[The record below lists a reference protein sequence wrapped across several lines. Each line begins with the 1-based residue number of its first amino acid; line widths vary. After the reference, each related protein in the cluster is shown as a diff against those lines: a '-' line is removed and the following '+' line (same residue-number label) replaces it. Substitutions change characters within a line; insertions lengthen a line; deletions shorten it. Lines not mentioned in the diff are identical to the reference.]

1 MKFGFIVTRHVNSIE
16 TNKYWNHG
24 IKLLKMFYPLATIII
39 IDDGSDPS
47 FLKADK
53 DLDYSNIEII
63 QSEYIGRGE
72 LLPYIYFLRNPQWF
86 ENAVILHDSVFIH
99 KRIAFEKLQKPVAPL
114 WFFPYD
120 KENIHNILR
129 ICSGLKNNYTL
140 MHKLT
145 QNQPTVLGMHSPD
158 DFVCC
163 FGAQSFINYHFL
175 NKIEEKYGISNLV
188 YYVKSRMD
196 RCALERIMGLL
207 FTIEYPALMNYK
219 SLLGNIQ
226 VVGNWGYSFEKY
238 QTQLYNKKRVKS
250 VVKVWTGR

>member
-1 MKFGFIVTRHVNSIE
+1 MLFGFIVTRHVNSIN
-16 TNKYWNHG
+16 TNKYWNHSL
-24 IKLLKMFYPLATIII
+24 KLLRMFYPLVKIVI
-39 IDDGSDPS
+39 IDDGSNPA
-47 FLKADK
+47 FLKAD
-53 DLDYSNIEII
+53 DQIYSNVEFI

-99 KRIAFEKLQKPVAPL
+99 KRIAFEKLKTPVMPL

-129 ICSGLKNNYTL
+129 ICSGLKNNYIL

-145 QNQPTVLGMHSPD
+145 QNQPNILGMNSSNE
-158 DFVCC
+158 FACC
-163 FGAQSFINYHFL
+163 FGAQSFINYNFL
-175 NKIEEKYGISNLV
+175 NKIEEKYGITNLV
-188 YYVKSRMD
+188 YYIKNRTD
-196 RCALERIMGLL
+196 RCALERIIGLL
-207 FTIEYPALMNYK
+207 FTMEYPALMNYK

-226 VVGNWGYSFEKY
+226 VVGNWGYSFEDY
-238 QTQLYNKKRVKS
+238 QNHLYNKKRIKP